1 MEWGQ
6 GWEYAGIAAVL
17 FQHLKTSSVFY
28 IYFLDECLMRYPQ
41 NEKEIKTRKKK
52 KERKKEKVYLA
63 SLVSMIHIRCHSNV
77 SNIKLTALVG
87 KRRSLHSY
95 GL

>member
-1 MEWGQ
+1 MRWGQ

-41 NEKEIKTRKKK
+41 NEKEIKIRKKK
-52 KERKKEKVYLA
+52 RKKEGESVPG
-63 SLVSMIHIRCHSNV
+63 V
-77 SNIKLTALVG
+77 VG
-87 KRRSLHSY
+87 VDDPYPLPQ
-95 GL
+95 